1 MFLCKDSHFFQWL
14 LTFYLFCATFSL
26 RFLYLC
32 NCKVTVKRYN
42 DYGNWLRGRFPFRVQ
57 KVMLD
62 AGFTCPNRD
71 GSKGVGGCV
80 FCDNQAFNPSFCDR
94 EKSIRQQLADGK
106 AFFGRKYPDMKYL
119 AYFQAFS
126 NTYADVETLRRR
138 YEEAL
143 AVEDVVGIVVGTRP
157 DCVNEAV
164 LDYLERL
171 SRQVFVM
178 VEYGVESVNDH
189 TLRTIHR
196 EHDFACSRKAIEMT
210 AERGVLTGGHVI
222 LGLPGEDAKE
232 NLRQAAVVGSL
243 PLHVLKIHHLQV
255 LRGTRLAKMYEKE
268 PFPVYSVDSYVA
280 LLAEYIS
287 RLPARL
293 LLERFVNVSPPKMV
307 VAPGWGVKGSEFLR
321 RLEDYMVSHGLWQG
335 KLAGVSWEGA
345 FSSPGRK

>member
-1 MFLCKDSHFFQWL
+1 M
-14 LTFYLFCATFSL
+14 
-26 RFLYLC
+26 
-32 NCKVTVKRYN
+32 NEKRYN
-42 DYGNWLRGRFPFRVQ
+42 DYGNWLRKRFPFRVQ

-71 GSKGVGGCV
+71 GTKGWDGCI
-80 FCDNQAFNPSFCDR
+80 FCDNRAFNPSYCDPG
-94 EKSIRQQLADGK
+94 KSIRQQLADGK
-106 AFFGRKYPDMKYL
+106 AFFGRKYPDMRYL

-157 DCVNEAV
+157 DCVSDAV

-171 SRQVFVM
+171 SRQVFVI
-178 VEYGVESVNDH
+178 VEYGVEGVNDH
-189 TLRTIHR
+189 TLRAIHR
-196 EHDFACSRKAIEMT
+196 GHDFACSRKAIELT
-210 AERGVLTGGHVI
+210 AARGIFTGGHVI
-222 LGLPGEDAKE
+222 LGLPGEDARE
-232 NLRQAAVVGSL
+232 SLRQATVVGAL

-255 LRGTRLAKMYEKE
+255 LRGTRLAGMYEKE
-268 PFPVYSVDSYVA
+268 PFPVYSVDGYIA

-287 RLPARL
+287 RLPASM

-307 VAPGWGVKGSEFLR
+307 VAPGWGVKSSEFLR
-321 RLEDYMVSHGLWQG
+321 RLEEYMESHGLWQG

>member
-1 MFLCKDSHFFQWL
+1 MNV
-14 LTFYLFCATFSL
+14 
-26 RFLYLC
+26 R
-32 NCKVTVKRYN
+32 RYN
-42 DYGNWLRGRFPFRVQ
+42 DYGSWLRRRFPFRVQ

-106 AFFGRKYPDMKYL
+106 AFFGRKYSDMKYL

-143 AVEDVVGIVVGTRP
+143 AVEDVVGLVVGTRP
-157 DCVNEAV
+157 DCVTDAV

-171 SRQVFVM
+171 SRRVFVV
-178 VEYGVESVNDH
+178 VEYGVESVNDDTLH
-189 TLRTIHR
+189 TINRG
-196 EHDFACSRKAIEMT
+196 HDFACSRQAIEAT
-210 AERGVLTGGHVI
+210 AARGILTGAHVI
-222 LGLPGEDAKE
+222 LGLPGEDARE
-232 NLRQAAVVGSL
+232 SLRQVAVVGSL

-255 LRGTRLAKMYEKE
+255 LRGTRLARMYEKE
-268 PFPVYSVDSYVA
+268 PFPVYSLDSYIA

-287 RLPARL
+287 RLPGRL
-293 LLERFVNVSPPKMV
+293 LLERFVNVSPPGMV
-307 VAPGWGVKGSEFLR
+307 VAPGWGVKNWQFVR
-321 RLEDYMVSHGLWQG
+321 RLEAYMASHDLWQG
-335 KLAGVSWEGA
+335 KFAAVSWDEPS
-345 FSSPGRK
+345 SSPGRR

>member
-1 MFLCKDSHFFQWL
+1 M
-14 LTFYLFCATFSL
+14 
-26 RFLYLC
+26 
-32 NCKVTVKRYN
+32 TVKRYN

-80 FCDNQAFNPSFCDR
+80 FCDNRAFNPSFCDP
-94 EKSIRQQLADGK
+94 EKSIRQQLTDGK

-143 AVEDVVGIVVGTRP
+143 AVEDVVGLVVGTRP
-157 DCVNEAV
+157 DCVTDAV
-164 LDYLERL
+164 LDYLR
-171 SRQVFVM
+171 
-178 VEYGVESVNDH
+178 G
-189 TLRTIHR
+189 
-196 EHDFACSRKAIEMT
+196 HDFACSRRAIEET
-210 AERGVLTGGHVI
+210 AARGIFTGAHVI
-222 LGLPGEDAKE
+222 LGLPGEDE
-232 NLRQAAVVGSL
+232 RECLRQATVVGAL

-255 LRGTRLAKMYEKE
+255 LRGTRLARMYEKE
-268 PFPVYSVDSYVA
+268 PFPVYSVDRYIA

-287 RLPARL
+287 RLPSSL

-307 VAPGWGVKGSEFLR
+307 VAPGWGVKSWEFVR
-321 RLEDYMVSHGLWQG
+321 RLEAYMACHDLWQG
-335 KLAGVSWEGA
+335 KFAAVSWHEP
-345 FSSPGRK
+345 FSSPGRR